1 MTKQNTLKKYKVI
14 VRRCGETFAEVFTTA
29 YNPLAACQAAEKK
42 LNCKYQKC
50 QISEGKKVRTVFW
63 SGLDLEAR
71 II

>member
-1 MTKQNTLKKYKVI
+1 MSKKNTLKKYKVT
-14 VRRCGETFAEVFTTA
+14 VKRCGEAFAEVFTTA

-42 LNCKYQKC
+42 LNVKYLRC

-71 II
+71 VI